1 MKEFTSNITV
11 QPEHIDYLQH
21 VNNIQYVSWV
31 QDIAIA
37 HWEAAVTPT
46 INKNYFWVL
55 LEHHITYKKPGFLND
70 VIEVKTYIKENSG
83 VTSKRIVEFYNKK
96 TQTLLASSITTWC
109 LFNQITKKPNR
120 ITPEIMN
127 CFK

>member
-1 MKEFTSNITV
+1 MKEFTSNIIV

-37 HWEAAVTPT
+37 HWEAAVTAS
-46 INKNYFWVL
+46 IIKNYFWVL
-55 LEHHITYKKPGFLND
+55 LEHHIEYKKPGFLND

-83 VTSKRIVEFYNKK
+83 VTSKRVVEFYNKQN
-96 TQTLLASSITTWC
+96 QTLLASSTTTWC